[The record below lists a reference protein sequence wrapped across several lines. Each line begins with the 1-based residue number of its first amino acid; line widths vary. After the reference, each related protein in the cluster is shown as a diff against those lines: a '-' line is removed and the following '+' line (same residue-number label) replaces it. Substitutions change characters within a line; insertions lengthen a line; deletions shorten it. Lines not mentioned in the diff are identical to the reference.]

1 MIRSRAVVFISLC
14 MIAALAGC
22 GQPGDIDTFT
32 VPPISSQPGTL
43 LFVITP
49 PDSLAVN
56 ASTTLSAAVANY
68 SANALISWSA
78 SCGAGACGS
87 FSSSQTQSGGNTN
100 YIAPS
105 AIPSGATV
113 TIRATLVGDSTQS
126 VSAKITITPPQPIVV
141 SFLGV
146 PPASL
151 QVNETVPLSAQ
162 IINDTSSNPQVKW
175 TVTCASAPC
184 GSFNPVTTNNEA
196 ATNYTTSPAVPT
208 GNSVTLTAT
217 SVTDPTKSTSAT
229 IAITQTAA
237 TLANGTYV
245 FQLSGPVGSAASSAS
260 GVIVAA
266 GGLITGGEQDFIS
279 YAFDQSAQEYVPVFD
294 PNLNGSYS
302 TTADGNVQISIN
314 TNDVNVGIG
323 GVETI
328 NGVIVS
334 GSRVLLTE
342 LNGSIASGTLDL
354 QTSTRAPSGGYAFTI
369 AGVDLNGQPAG
380 IGGILDIGPSGI
392 VPANSVLDINDGFV
406 VSPAQTLAATA
417 VNSPDPF
424 GRVEIQL
431 MPGAS
436 STFQSIFLAGYI
448 VDPSHIRL
456 VETANDQFQGVMGG
470 TALGQGVSTGVFT
483 SSSMA
488 GSSFVFG
495 ASGEEMNGGS
505 LQVAGVLIADGSG
518 GLTGTLNWNDLS
530 YATPQSP
537 INFTGS
543 YAVDPSGTGRVTLS
557 NVTDGSTFHYQLE
570 LYLTGSGQGLLLS
583 SNTSQMIAGRA
594 FQQQA
599 GPYIFSGAYG
609 LNATEAEG
617 SVAPAGANAAV
628 GPITVAAG
636 SGTSTFAGFVDFGSG
651 ATDFPVAGSV
661 ITAST
666 GIFTGTVAGLNSAAH
681 TTPNSFAFYFVDSA
695 QALMIETDNTQ
706 LTLGYLLQQ

>member
-1 MIRSRAVVFISLC
+1 MRSRAVVFLNLC
-14 MIAALAGC
+14 LIAALAGC

-49 PDSLAVN
+49 PTSLAVN
-56 ASTTLSAAVANY
+56 ATITLSAAVTNY

-78 SCGAGACGS
+78 TCGAGACGS
-87 FSSSQTQSGGNTN
+87 FSSGQTQSGGNTN
-100 YIAPS
+100 YVAPS
-105 AIPSGATV
+105 VIPSGATV
-113 TIRATLVGDSTQS
+113 TIRATLVGDTTQS

-151 QVNETVPLSAQ
+151 QVSTTVPLSAQ
-162 IINDTSSNPQVKW
+162 ITNDTSSSPQVKW
-175 TVTCASAPC
+175 TVTCASAAC

-196 ATNYTTSPAVPT
+196 ATNYTTPPAVPT
-208 GNSVTLTAT
+208 GNSVTVTAT
-217 SVTDPTKSTSAT
+217 SVTDSTKSVSAT

-245 FQLSGPVGSAASSAS
+245 FQLSGPVGTSASSAS

-266 GGLITGGEQDFIS
+266 GGLITGGEQDFVS
-279 YAFDQSAQEYVPVFD
+279 YAFDQNAQEYVPVFD
-294 PNLNGSYS
+294 PNLNGSYT

-354 QTSTRAPSGGYAFTI
+354 QTSITAPSGGYAFTI

-380 IGGILDIGPSGI
+380 IGGILDIDTSGI

-406 VSPAQTLAATA
+406 ISPAQTLAATA
-417 VNSPDPF
+417 VSSPDPL
-424 GRVEIQL
+424 GRIEIQL

-436 STFQSIFLAGYI
+436 STFPSIFLAGYI
-448 VDPSHIRL
+448 VDASHIRL

-470 TALGQGVSTGVFT
+470 TALGQASTGGFT
-483 SSSMA
+483 SSSIA
-488 GSSFVFG
+488 GSNFVFG
-495 ASGEEMNGGS
+495 ASGEEVNGGS
-505 LQVAGVLIADGSG
+505 LQTAGVLIADGSG

-530 YATPQSP
+530 YATTQSP

-583 SNTSQMIAGRA
+583 SSTSQMIAGRA

-599 GPYIFSGAYG
+599 GPFSFSGDYG
-609 LNATEAEG
+609 LSATE
-617 SVAPAGANAAV
+617 VASSLVPFGANAAV

-636 SGTSTFAGFVDFGSG
+636 SGTNTLAGFVDFGSG
-651 ATDFPVAGSV
+651 ATDFPVTGTAT
-661 ITAST
+661 TAST
-666 GIFTGTVAGLNSAAH
+666 GIFTGTLAGLNSAAH